1 MRIAFRVTEP
11 IDGDCEP
18 VADLEVGA
26 RFRYT
31 AAPSTWSTALT
42 DGDGLRPLRRHPPR
56 SPARGL
62 PCSSAGSTA
71 SPSPPIEPGTC
82 HMLEL

>member
-1 MRIAFRVTEP
+1 MRIAFRVRA
-11 IDGDCEP
+11 IDGNGEP

-31 AAPSTWSTALT
+31 AASSTWSTALT
-42 DGDGLRPLRRHPPR
+42 DGDGYARFDDTHPAPPLEACLFVGREHCITIAPV
-56 SPARGL
+56 
-62 PCSSAGSTA
+62 
-71 SPSPPIEPGTC
+71 EPGSC

>member
-1 MRIAFRVTEP
+1 MRIAFRVRAV
-11 IDGDCEP
+11 DGDCEP

-26 RFRYT
+26 RFRYA

-42 DGDGLRPLRRHPPR
+42 NCEGYASFDDTHPALPLE
-56 SPARGL
+56 ACLFVGGEN
-62 PCSSAGSTA
+62 CTTIA
-71 SPSPPIEPGTC
+71 PIEPGGC